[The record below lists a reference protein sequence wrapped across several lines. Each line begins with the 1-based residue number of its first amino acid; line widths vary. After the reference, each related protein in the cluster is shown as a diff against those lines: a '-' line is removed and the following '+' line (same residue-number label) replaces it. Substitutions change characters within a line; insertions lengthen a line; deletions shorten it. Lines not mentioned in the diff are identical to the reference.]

1 MKKLRIY
8 VDTSVIGGCLD
19 DEFKEW
25 SNGLLLDFQKGIFL
39 PVLSVLTEAEIA
51 DAPKKVQTV
60 FSLFLEHCNQ
70 LISLDEESIEL
81 ARHYLS
87 RGIVTPKYLEDAQHI
102 AIATVTG
109 ADMVVSWNF
118 RHIVHFDKINRFN
131 AVNMELGYKTIAI
144 YSPRE
149 VTCYGNQ
156 VC

>member
-25 SNGLLLDFQKGIFL
+25 SNGLLLDFKNGIFL

-51 DAPKKVQTV
+51 DAPKRVQAV
-60 FSLFLEHCNQ
+60 FAQFRAYCQHLVPLE
-70 LISLDEESIEL
+70 EESIEL
-81 ARHYLS
+81 AHHYLD
-87 RGIVTPKYLEDAQHI
+87 RGIITPKYLEDAQHI

-109 ADMVVSWNF
+109 SDMVVSWNF
-118 RHIVHFDKINRFN
+118 RHIVHFDKIIRFN
-131 AVNMELGYKTIAI
+131 AVNMELGYKNIAI

-156 VC
+156 SY